1 MRSNKHVA
9 SAAAGFGIIA
19 VGVAIWTG
27 PAASAMGSGPAV
39 DTRQVLHAYA
49 NLPLA
54 FVENQGQTDP
64 RVRYYAQDNRRAF
77 YLTRE
82 EIVLSLVKEE
92 TRGLALALRFLGS
105 NPRAVLEG
113 EERAPGE
120 VNYLRGNDP
129 ARWQTRAPALR
140 AGRVSRALAGRGPA
154 VARSGRSAEVRVP
167 GAAGSQ
173 ARGYPAGLRRRGR
186 PDDWTTPARCSSR
199 PRWACC
205 ATHRRCPTR

>member
-9 SAAAGFGIIA
+9 SAAAGFAIIA

-27 PAASAMGSGPAV
+27 PAASAMDSGPAV
-39 DTRQVLHAYA
+39 DSRQVLHAYA

-92 TRGLALALRFLGS
+92 T
-105 NPRAVLEG
+105 PRA
-113 EERAPGE
+113 
-120 VNYLRGNDP
+120 
-129 ARWQTRAPALR
+129 R
-140 AGRVSRALAGRGPA
+140 AGAA
-154 VARSGRSAEVRVP
+154 V
-167 GAAGSQ
+167 
-173 ARGYPAGLRRRGR
+173 
-186 PDDWTTPARCSSR
+186 
-199 PRWACC
+199 PRQQ
-205 ATHRRCPTR
+205 PTRGAGG